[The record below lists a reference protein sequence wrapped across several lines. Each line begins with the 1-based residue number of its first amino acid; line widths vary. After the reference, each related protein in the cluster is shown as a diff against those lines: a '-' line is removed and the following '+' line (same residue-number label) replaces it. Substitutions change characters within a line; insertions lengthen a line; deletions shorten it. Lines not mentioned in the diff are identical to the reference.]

1 MTLVPLHLS
10 LICFPPQF
18 HYGNHWQHPAT
29 NKIECII
36 LICGRRR
43 TGHHLYRSV
52 AHHSDELLT
61 RQKWKKKKIKKYKR
75 KEQKKNERE
84 MIDSSRKQQQQ
95 QKKKNK
101 KSCVIGTDLDRRWCR
116 RRWFRKE
123 PIGRRWLYPFVGPR
137 KCRIIKLTTYQQH
150 WRERRHWRCWPLTER
165 RTVCAAA
172 AVASIRA
179 IATYSS

>member
-1 MTLVPLHLS
+1 MVITGNIQQQTKLNALFWFAGVGGRAIIFIVPWH
-10 LICFPPQF
+10 ITV
-18 HYGNHWQHPAT
+18 T
-29 NKIECII
+29 NCWPGQNE
-36 LICGRRR
+36 
-43 TGHHLYRSV
+43 
-52 AHHSDELLT
+52 
-61 RQKWKKKKIKKYKR
+61 KKKKIKKYKR